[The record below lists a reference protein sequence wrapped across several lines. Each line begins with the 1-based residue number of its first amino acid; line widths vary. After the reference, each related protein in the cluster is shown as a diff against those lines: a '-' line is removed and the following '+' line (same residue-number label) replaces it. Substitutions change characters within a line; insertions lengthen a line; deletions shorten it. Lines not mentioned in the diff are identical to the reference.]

1 MADVAREAG
10 VSPSTASRV
19 LNGSARQVADEY
31 RERVLAA
38 AERVGYTTNL
48 AAQAT
53 ARGRYPAIA
62 LVVGDIRDQFFARI
76 AFGAVREAAR
86 RGYVLNLLSTEGD
99 TDRER
104 GLVHDLR
111 RQRPEALVLVRKRDT
126 TPMAGSK
133 LMQELMGFERESGRV
148 VIVGEPSEPVLAIR
162 PPDFDGAKDL
172 ATAMLGLGYRDF
184 AVFLSDPK
192 VPSARDRLDGF
203 RAGLSAGGVALPDS
217 RVYPTEQSFLGGA
230 SSAAEYLADGR
241 DTELIFCTE
250 DEVALGAIHHLR
262 SEGYDVPGELAF
274 AGYGRRR
281 QNPFGEDDWLTTVR
295 SPLEEMGAAAVDAAL
310 GPAYGSVPASVAEVH
325 IGGSTPGRAA
335 DDGPEK
341 PSGNASRKSR
351 SARRARA

>member
-1 MADVAREAG
+1 MPNEPKVTTRLADVAREAG

-76 AFGAVREAAR
+76 AFGAIREAAR

-104 GLVHDLR
+104 SLVHDLR
-111 RQRPEALVLVRKRDT
+111 RQRPEALILVRKRDT
-126 TPMAGSK
+126 TPTAGSK
-133 LMQELMGFERESGRV
+133 LLQELMEFERESGRV

-184 AVFLSDPK
+184 AVFKADPQ
-192 VPSARDRLDGF
+192 VPSTQDRLDGF

-217 RVYPTEQSFLGGA
+217 RVYPAERSFPGGA
-230 SSAAEYLADGR
+230 AAAAAYLADGR

-250 DEVALGAIHHLR
+250 DEVALGAIQHLR
-262 SEGYDVPGELAF
+262 SQGYAVPEQLAF

-281 QNPFGEDDWLTTVR
+281 VNPFGDEDWLTTVR
-295 SPLEEMGAAAVDAAL
+295 SPFEEMGAAAVDAAL
-310 GPAYGSVPASVAEVH
+310 GPAITGVPRSAPEVH
-325 IGGSTPGRAA
+325 LGASTPGRT
-335 DDGPEK
+335 
-341 PSGNASRKSR
+341 AS
-351 SARRARA
+351 A